1 MTCEDT
7 YACAVLVRNV
17 AVLEREI
24 DLFLKFGGQLVVA
37 IDHVSIT
44 SACLDQIFNLLRS
57 NASPG
62 MISMQVTGTRQTSK
76 RTNDGIAS

>member
-44 SACLDQIFNLLRS
+44 SACLDQILNLLRS

-62 MISMQVTGTRQTSK
+62 IISIQVTGTRRTSK
-76 RTNDGIAS
+76 HTNDGIAS